1 LLSPIVGWFTCTADA
16 GTSVPR
22 QFFCQVASLTYSRI
36 KHGFSQN
43 NMIET
48 TQVIIN
54 RKAIISFISGLLAL
68 LVICTGVL
76 PIPFAFILCYP
87 VGIIFG
93 VLSIV
98 LGIKAQREIRETDES
113 GLALARLAIWI
124 SGFALFAYVCMLT
137 AGALLLPRVAEYIS
151 RFIN

>member
-1 LLSPIVGWFTCTADA
+1 
-16 GTSVPR
+16 
-22 QFFCQVASLTYSRI
+22 
-36 KHGFSQN
+36 
-43 NMIET
+43 MIET

-54 RKAIISFISGLLAL
+54 RNAIISFISGLLAL

-76 PIPFAFILCYP
+76 PIPFAFLLCYP

-93 VLSIV
+93 VISIV
-98 LGIKAQREIRETDES
+98 LGINAQREIRETDES
-113 GLALARLAIWI
+113 GLALARLAVWI

-151 RFIN
+151 QFIN